1 MNQVAGQAWATT
13 DDAGNGRVA
22 APRRMLRT
30 GPGKEEITIRQHRR
44 KRRGHLLAALV
55 AGLAVAAALAPS
67 AVAHSILIGTEPGN
81 DVVVPE
87 SPDEVVLEFNE
98 AVDASLGALRVLD
111 GQGTQVDG
119 GNVTQPAATEVA
131 VGIDSELAPGTYTV
145 AWRVVS
151 ADSDPIS
158 GAFVFHVIERGV
170 AANVSIDALT
180 GTSQA
185 VDVLFTTGR
194 FLGFALLLLAVGGS
208 AVLVIALPSASWRVR
223 RRLYGILAAVAG
235 ALAVVA
241 LVNILLQGATA
252 GGLTLG
258 DAFSWSLFT
267 SVLETDFGEVML
279 IQSAL
284 AATLALTALALRHA
298 EDHDR
303 RPLIALTLALSA
315 GLSLTPSFSGHA
327 RTLGALGLTSD
338 ILHVISAALWT
349 GGLAFLVLAL
359 LLADSDRWPLAT
371 RAVPRFSNLAVGS
384 VVVLLA
390 AGTISA
396 YLQLRTWSALWDNTY
411 GLLVLAKIVL
421 VIPLLALGAYNN
433 RYAVP
438 RLKAGMA
445 SVLERRRFLRT
456 TGVELGIM
464 VVIVGVTAVLVNS
477 EPARTMAMEMEAGE
491 HGAMEDGAESPAEP
505 FEGSVVLGDMEAMVT
520 VDPAT
525 PGENTITITITD
537 AAEQPSE
544 VSVSASIPSQ
554 GLGPLDFTAEPD
566 PAEQGSYVV
575 EGASLS
581 IAGDWELRIEAL
593 LGEFDLLTETVNV
606 PIRGG

>member
-1 MNQVAGQAWATT
+1 MDQVAGQTWAT
-13 DDAGNGRVA
+13 APEVGRGRARACRSLAVLVA
-22 APRRMLRT
+22 A
-30 GPGKEEITIRQHRR
+30 
-44 KRRGHLLAALV
+44 
-55 AGLAVAAALAPS
+55 LAVAAALAPV
-67 AVAHSILIGTEPGN
+67 AAAHSVLIGTQPGN

-98 AVDASLGALRVLD
+98 AVDASLGSLRVFD
-111 GQGTQVDG
+111 GQGTQVDAG
-119 GNVTQPAATEVA
+119 EVTQPVAREVA

-158 GAFVFHVIERGV
+158 GAFVFHVVERGV

-185 VDVLFTTGR
+185 VDVLFTAGR
-194 FLGFALLLLAVGGS
+194 FLDFVFLLLAAGGS
-208 AVLVIALPSASWRVR
+208 AVLVIALPSAPWRVR
-223 RRLYGILAAVAG
+223 RRLYGILAGAAG
-235 ALAVVA
+235 GLAIVA

-267 SVLETDFGEVML
+267 SVLETDFGEVLL

-284 AATLALTALALRHA
+284 AATLALTALALRHT
-298 EDHDR
+298 EHHDR

-315 GLSLTPSFSGHA
+315 GLTVTPSFAGHA

-338 ILHVISAALWT
+338 VLHVVSAALWT

-359 LLADSDRWPLAT
+359 VMAGIDRWPLAT

-384 VVVLLA
+384 VVALLV

-411 GLLVLAKIVL
+411 GLLVLTKIAL
-421 VIPLLALGAYNN
+421 VVPLLALGAYNN

-445 SVLERRRFLRT
+445 SVLERRRFLRNV
-456 TGVELGIM
+456 GAELGIM

-477 EPARTMAMEMEAGE
+477 EPARTMAMEMDPAG
-491 HGAMEDGAESPAEP
+491 HGAMEEDAMAPAEP
-505 FEGSVVLGDMEAMVT
+505 FEGSVVLGDMEAMVA
-520 VDPAT
+520 VDPAR
-525 PGENTITITITD
+525 PGENTITITFME
-537 AAEQPSE
+537 AAEPPSE
-544 VSVSASIPSQ
+544 VSVSASLPSQ
-554 GLGPLDFTAEPD
+554 EIGPLDFTAEPN

-593 LGEFDLLTETVNV
+593 MGEFDLLTETITV
-606 PIRGG
+606 PVQGG

>member
-1 MNQVAGQAWATT
+1 MDQVAGQTWAT
-13 DDAGNGRVA
+13 
-22 APRRMLRT
+22 AP
-30 GPGKEEITIRQHRR
+30 EV
-44 KRRGHLLAALV
+44 RRGRARACRSLAALV
-55 AGLAVAAALAPS
+55 AALAVAAALAPV
-67 AVAHSILIGTEPGN
+67 AAAHSVLIGTQPGN

-87 SPDEVVLEFNE
+87 APDEVVLEFNE
-98 AVDASLGALRVLD
+98 AVDASLGSLRVID
-111 GQGTQVDG
+111 GQGTQVDTG
-119 GNVTQPAATEVA
+119 EVTQPVAREVA

-158 GAFVFHVIERGV
+158 GAFVFHVVERGV

-185 VDVLFTTGR
+185 VDVLFTAGR
-194 FLGFALLLLAVGGS
+194 FLDFVFLLLAAGGS
-208 AVLVIALPSASWRVR
+208 AVLVIALPSAPWRVR
-223 RRLYGILAAVAG
+223 RRLYGVLAG
-235 ALAVVA
+235 AAGGLAIVA

-284 AATLALTALALRHA
+284 AATLVLTAIALRHT
-298 EDHDR
+298 EHHDR
-303 RPLIALTLALSA
+303 RPLTALTLALSA
-315 GLSLTPSFSGHA
+315 GLTVTPSFAGHA

-338 ILHVISAALWT
+338 VLHVVSAALWT

-359 LLADSDRWPLAT
+359 VTAGADRWPLAT

-384 VVVLLA
+384 VVALLV

-411 GLLVLAKIVL
+411 GLLVLTKITL
-421 VIPLLALGAYNN
+421 VVPLLALGAYNN

-445 SVLERRRFLRT
+445 SVLERRRFLRNV
-456 TGVELGIM
+456 GAELGIM

-477 EPARTMAMEMEAGE
+477 EPARTMAMEMDTAG
-491 HGAMEDGAESPAEP
+491 HPAMEEDAMAPAEP
-505 FEGSVVLGDMEAMVT
+505 FEGSVVLGDMEAMVA

-525 PGENTITITITD
+525 PGENTITITFMEG
-537 AAEQPSE
+537 AEPPSE
-544 VSVSASIPSQ
+544 VSVSASLPSQ
-554 GLGPLDFTAEPD
+554 EIGPLDFTAEPD
-566 PAEQGSYVV
+566 PAEQGSFVV

-581 IAGDWELRIEAL
+581 IAGDWELRVEAL
-593 LGEFDLLTETVNV
+593 MGEFDLLTVTITV
-606 PIRGG
+606 PIQGG

>member
-1 MNQVAGQAWATT
+1 MDQVAGQTWAT
-13 DDAGNGRVA
+13 APEVGRGRARACRSLAVLVA
-22 APRRMLRT
+22 A
-30 GPGKEEITIRQHRR
+30 
-44 KRRGHLLAALV
+44 
-55 AGLAVAAALAPS
+55 LAVAAALAPV
-67 AVAHSILIGTEPGN
+67 AAAHSVLIGTQPGN

-98 AVDASLGALRVLD
+98 AVDASLGSLRVFD
-111 GQGTQVDG
+111 GQGTQVDAG
-119 GNVTQPAATEVA
+119 EVTQPVAREVA

-158 GAFVFHVIERGV
+158 GAFVFHVVERGV

-185 VDVLFTTGR
+185 VDVLFTAGR
-194 FLGFALLLLAVGGS
+194 FLDFVFLLLAAGGS
-208 AVLVIALPSASWRVR
+208 AVLVIALPSAPWRVR
-223 RRLYGILAAVAG
+223 RRLYGILAGAAG
-235 ALAVVA
+235 GLAIVA

-267 SVLETDFGEVML
+267 SVLETDFGEVLL

-284 AATLALTALALRHA
+284 AATLALTALALRHT
-298 EDHDR
+298 EHHDR

-315 GLSLTPSFSGHA
+315 GLTVTPSFAGHA

-338 ILHVISAALWT
+338 VLHVVSAALWT

-359 LLADSDRWPLAT
+359 VMAGIDRWPLAT

-384 VVVLLA
+384 VVALLV

-411 GLLVLAKIVL
+411 GLLVLTKIAL
-421 VIPLLALGAYNN
+421 VVPLLALGAYNN

-445 SVLERRRFLRT
+445 SVLERRRFLRNV
-456 TGVELGIM
+456 GAELGIM

-477 EPARTMAMEMEAGE
+477 EPARTMAMEMDPAG
-491 HGAMEDGAESPAEP
+491 HGAMEEDAMAPAEP
-505 FEGSVVLGDMEAMVT
+505 FEGSVVLGDMEAMVA
-520 VDPAT
+520 VDPAR
-525 PGENTITITITD
+525 PGENTITITFME
-537 AAEQPSE
+537 AAEPPSE
-544 VSVSASIPSQ
+544 VSVSASLPSQ
-554 GLGPLDFTAEPD
+554 EIGPLDFTAEPD

-593 LGEFDLLTETVNV
+593 MGEFDLLTETITV
-606 PIRGG
+606 PVQGG